1 VVADRAT
8 AQAVLA
14 FRQVPGS
21 FAVCRLAAGTPLPRW
36 FVPGAFASVSWSA
49 DEVSITCL
57 AAQVPEGVHCERD
70 WCCLM
75 LQGPFPFEMTGILL
89 QVLEP
94 LAAAGI
100 GIFAVSTFDTDYVL
114 VKEHAFEAAKRAL
127 IDSGLRS
134 IEECVS

>member
-1 VVADRAT
+1 VVADTAVPQAT
-8 AQAVLA
+8 LA

-21 FAVCRLAAGTPLPRW
+21 FAVCRLVPGAQLPDW
-36 FVPGAFASVSWSA
+36 FKPGAFASVSWSS

-57 AAQVPEGVHCERD
+57 SSQVPDGVHCERE

-89 QVLEP
+89 QVLKP

-114 VKEHAFEAAKRAL
+114 VKEQAFEAAKRAL
-127 IDSGLRS
+127 IDSGLRF

>member
-1 VVADRAT
+1 MAADTAT
-8 AQAVLA
+8 PQAVLA

-21 FAVCRLAAGTPLPRW
+21 FAICRLAAGTPLPTW

-57 AAQVPEGVHCERD
+57 ASQVPDDVHCARD
-70 WCCLM
+70 WRCLM
-75 LQGPFPFEMTGILL
+75 LQGPFAFELTGILL
-89 QVLEP
+89 KVLQP

-114 VKEHAFEAAKRAL
+114 VKADAFEAAKRAL
-127 IDSGLRS
+127 VESGLHF
-134 IEECVS
+134 IEETVT